1 LRHTKEEF
9 MPFKYIFL
17 FIWSLLLIQPEAKTQ
32 NAQEASCI
40 VHLDKSFYVSGEVI
54 WFKIYLPIETRGKA
68 FNLKVGIVGQ
78 SGALANDFFLATE
91 GKSQANGS
99 FKIPF
104 DMASGV
110 YQLVFLALE
119 KVSKQP
125 VVLASVP
132 VSIYNDLEKLNPAE
146 LKVSEPTATASN
158 LSQDLQIEIV
168 LDKAQYHSR
177 ESVQASIQVKDRNGT
192 PVKADLSIAV
202 NDWVLAGEAIFPK
215 NNLLKGNAITGNAL
229 SDQLFIP
236 VKLLGQAGSQ
246 SQNLISIFFP
256 EDWQMLYTSPKQT
269 ELFLEMPSFTG
280 QRNIQFLGHP
290 SPSIEIQL
298 INPFKATSSPA
309 LVYTPGILKYLEWSR
324 QRKRIYQLYGA
335 VENQL
340 SPGSQVVGSTPLPPD
355 RTLVMAEYEAFE
367 DLATFAREISTALN
381 FKLDRQTDRYQGRM
395 YNPGTLTFYPSAPM
409 FIVNGKVTRDADF
422 VARLK
427 INQIEKI
434 DLYYQPEK
442 LFANFKAIGRSGVVN
457 IHTRTAIAI
466 PADEEADRFNVN
478 GLQEKVKFPMLDL
491 AESGDQKMQ
500 PYFRPQVYWNPS
512 LETDASGKAN
522 FSFLQP
528 DDWSNFSIE
537 VVAQGEN
544 GAVGQGSKKYT
555 VVWK

>member
-1 LRHTKEEF
+1 MRHTKVPF
-9 MPFKYIFL
+9 MPSKYIFL
-17 FIWSLLLIQPEAKTQ
+17 FIWSLLLIQPEAKAQ
-32 NAQEASCI
+32 NSQKTSCL

-54 WFKIYLPIETRGKA
+54 WFKIYLPVETRGKA
-68 FNLKVGIVGQ
+68 FNLQVGVIGKN
-78 SGALANDFFLATE
+78 GAPISTFFLPTI
-91 GKSQANGS
+91 GKTQANGS
-99 FKIPF
+99 YKIPF
-104 DMASGV
+104 DLTSGV
-110 YQLVFLALE
+110 YTLAFLALE
-119 KVSKQP
+119 KASKQP

-146 LKVSEPTATASN
+146 LKVSEPVATSLT

-168 LDKAQYHSR
+168 LDKEQYHSR
-177 ESVQASIQVKDRNGT
+177 ESVQASIQVKDRNGA

-202 NDWVLAGEAIFPK
+202 NDWALAGEAVFPA
-215 NNLLKGNAITGNAL
+215 NTLIQGNTVTDNAF
-229 SDQLFIP
+229 SDQLFVP
-236 VKLLGQAGSQ
+236 VKLLGEAGSQ

-269 ELFLEMPSFTG
+269 ELYMEMPPFTG

-290 SPSIEIQL
+290 NPNIEIQL
-298 INPFKATSSPA
+298 LNPFKATANST
-309 LVYTPGILKYLEWSR
+309 LLYTPGILKYLEWSR
-324 QRKRIYQLYGA
+324 QRKKIYQLYA
-335 VENQL
+335 RVENQMN
-340 SPGSQVVGSTPLPPD
+340 SATQIVGRPPLLPD
-355 RTLVMAEYEAFE
+355 RSLVMAEFEAFE
-367 DLATFAREISTALN
+367 DLATFAREISTALS

-395 YNPGTLTFYPSAPM
+395 YNPGTLTFYPSNPM

-457 IHTRTAIAI
+457 IRTRTEIAI
-466 PADEEADRFNVN
+466 PADEEADRFKIS
-478 GLQEKVKFPMLDL
+478 GLQEQTAFPMLDIKD
-491 AESGDQKMQ
+491 STQKTQ
-500 PYFRPQVYWNPS
+500 PHFRPQVYWNPS
-512 LETDASGKAN
+512 LETDATGKAN

-537 VVAQGEN
+537 VIAQGEN
-544 GAVGQGSKKYT
+544 GAMGQGSKKYT

>member
-1 LRHTKEEF
+1 

-17 FIWSLLLIQPEAKTQ
+17 FIWSLLLIQPEAKAQ
-32 NAQEASCI
+32 NAQEAACM

-54 WFKIYLPIETRGKA
+54 WFKIYLPVETRGKA
-68 FNLKVGIVGQ
+68 FTLKVGIVGQ
-78 SGALANDFFLATE
+78 NGALVNDFFLATE

-110 YQLVFLALE
+110 YQLAFLALE
-119 KVSKQP
+119 KISKQP

-158 LSQDLQIEIV
+158 FSQDLQIEIV
-168 LDKAQYHSR
+168 LDKEQYQSR
-177 ESVQASIQVKDRNGT
+177 ESVQASIQVKGRNGT

-202 NDWVLAGEAIFPK
+202 NDWVLVGEAVFPK
-215 NNLLKGNAITGNAL
+215 NNLLKGNVITGNAL
-229 SDQLFIP
+229 SDQVFIP

-298 INPFKATSSPA
+298 LNPFKKATSSPA
-309 LVYTPGILKYLEWSR
+309 LVYNQGILKYLEWSR

-340 SPGSQVVGSTPLPPD
+340 SPGSQLVGSPAILPD

-491 AESGDQKMQ
+491 VESGNQNMQ

-537 VVAQGEN
+537 VIAQGEN
-544 GAVGQGSKKYT
+544 GAMGQGSKKYT